1 MKTFSEMIDE
11 LNAKIGPGPAS
22 VAISKLR
29 YDADTNTVRMTSA
42 AALAVLHKQHFPE
55 QYSK

>member
-1 MKTFSEMIDE
+1 MKTFAEMIDE
-11 LNAKIGPGPAS
+11 LKAKIGTWPATE
-22 VAISKLR
+22 AISQLR
-29 YDADTNTVRMTSA
+29 YDAESQTVRMTSA